1 MRSDMLDEELLSL
14 MDRCGNTL
22 KPSKG
27 KKKAR
32 SQGSLSWNT
41 CFYQSMRLDEFDE
54 ELLSLMD
61 RCGNTLKSSKGRKK
75 VRSQGNLSWNV
86 GFYSGEIWLYT
97 RTSGAEVKILWKRM
111 SSNCQRRNYFPSLE
125 FVGLQRYRWG
135 WCAWWRIVV
144 FWDDFEDEEID
155 NISYDDKHTLSETY
169 IESSR
174 DESLESDSCW

>member
-1 MRSDMLDEELLSL
+1 MRSDVLDEELLSL

-27 KKKAR
+27 RKKAR
-32 SQGSLSWNT
+32 SQGSLSWNA
-41 CFYQSMRLDEFDE
+41 CFYQSMRSDELDE

-75 VRSQGNLSWNV
+75 VRSQGNLSWNA

-111 SSNCQRRNYFPSLE
+111 SANCQRRNYFPSLE

-135 WCAWWRIVV
+135 WMRLMENCCL
-144 FWDDFEDEEID
+144 WDDFEDEEID
-155 NISYDDKHTLSETY
+155 NISYDDKHILSETY

-174 DESLESDSCW
+174 DESVESDSCW

>member
-1 MRSDMLDEELLSL
+1 VETLWSLPRKEESEKPRKAFLKYLFLPVDEVRRVWWRIVVFDGQMWKHFEVFQGEEESEKPRKPVLKCRFLL
-14 MDRCGNTL
+14 R
-22 KPSKG
+22 
-27 KKKAR
+27 R
-32 SQGSLSWNT
+32 
-41 CFYQSMRLDEFDE
+41 
-54 ELLSLMD
+54 
-61 RCGNTLKSSKGRKK
+61 
-75 VRSQGNLSWNV
+75 NLV
-86 GFYSGEIWLYT
+86 VHKDKC
-97 RTSGAEVKILWKRM
+97 AEVKILWKRM
-111 SSNCQRRNYFPSLE
+111 SPNCQRRNYFPSLE